1 MRSLELFQF
10 PYGSDNYGVLLHSEA
25 TGETA
30 CIDAGDAQAASAALA
45 ANEWQLSHLFITH
58 HHADHTAGLAA
69 LKSSTGCQV
78 TGPSHQS
85 GVIAGL
91 DKKVGDG
98 DRFEFAGK
106 QVQVLH
112 TPGHTMDMINFY
124 LPEEQLVFTGDTL
137 FALGCGRVFEGDAGM
152 MWQSLTRLMALPEE
166 TQIYCSHEYTL
177 ANARFA
183 LTIDRDNADL
193 QARAKQIEALR
204 AENKTTIP
212 SSIGLELATNP
223 FLRAADPAIRL
234 NLNMTDAGDADVFA
248 EIRRRKD
255 NF

>member
-1 MRSLELFQF
+1 MRSLEVFQF
-10 PYGSDNYGVLLHSEA
+10 PYGSDNYGVLLHSQA
-25 TGETA
+25 SGETA
-30 CIDAGDAQAASAALA
+30 CIDAGDAQAAIAALA
-45 ANEWQLSHLFITH
+45 VNDWELTHLFITH

-78 TGPSHQS
+78 TGPRHQS
-85 GVIAGL
+85 QAIAGL
-91 DKKVGDG
+91 DHKVGDG
-98 DRFEFAGK
+98 DRFEFACRE
-106 QVQVLH
+106 VQVLH

-137 FALGCGRVFEGDAGM
+137 FALGCGRVFEGDASM
-152 MWQSLTRLMALPEE
+152 MWDSLSRLMALPEE
-166 TQIYCSHEYTL
+166 TRVYCSHEYTK

-193 QARAKQIEALR
+193 QARAKQVEALR
-204 AENKTTIP
+204 SDNKPTIP

-223 FLRAADPAIRL
+223 FLRTADPAIRHY
-234 NLNMTDAGDADVFA
+234 LNMTDAGDAEVFA

>member
-1 MRSLELFQF
+1 MRSLEVFQF
-10 PYGSDNYGVLLHSEA
+10 PYGSDNYGVLLHSQ
-25 TGETA
+25 TSGETA

-45 ANEWQLSHLFITH
+45 ANDWELSHLFITH

-78 TGPSHQS
+78 TGPRVQS
-85 GVIAGL
+85 QAIAGL
-91 DKKVGDG
+91 DHKVGDG
-98 DRFEFAGK
+98 DCFEFAGK
-106 QVQVLH
+106 EVQVLH

-137 FALGCGRVFEGDAGM
+137 FALGCGRVFEGDASM
-152 MWQSLTRLMALPEE
+152 MWASLTRLMALPEE
-166 TQIYCSHEYTL
+166 TQVYCSHEYTL

-193 QARAKQIEALR
+193 QARAKQVEALR
-204 AENKTTIP
+204 SDNKPTIP

-223 FLRAADPAIRL
+223 FLRAANPAIRRYL
-234 NLNMTDAGDADVFA
+234 EMPDASDADVFA

>member
-1 MRSLELFQF
+1 MRSLEVFQF
-10 PYGSDNYGVLLHSEA
+10 PYGSDNYGVLLHSKT

-30 CIDAGDAQAASAALA
+30 CVDAGDAQAAVAALSV
-45 ANEWQLSHLFITH
+45 NNWQLTHLFITH

-78 TGPSHQS
+78 TGPRHQS
-85 GVIAGL
+85 QAIEGL
-91 DKKVGDG
+91 DNKVSEG
-98 DRFEFAGK
+98 DRFEFADK
-106 QVQVLH
+106 EVQVLQ

-137 FALGCGRVFEGDAGM
+137 FALGCGRVFEGDTSM
-152 MWQSLTRLMALPEE
+152 MWDSLSKLMVLPAETR
-166 TQIYCSHEYTL
+166 IYCSHEYTL

-193 QARAKQIEALR
+193 QARVKQVEALR
-204 AENKTTIP
+204 SDKKPTIP

-223 FLRAADPAIRL
+223 FLRAANPAIRRYL
-234 NLNMTDAGDADVFA
+234 EMADASDADVFA